1 MINLQFHSI
10 EFKIPLKDSK
20 NLSIIVQFPNHVKK
34 STQPFYY
41 DASKNYGLINQ
52 LLKCDEII
60 LNSEEDLATLE
71 IDEEEGDDI
80 IMPKKQRLLGKQLIK
95 LKNVQQGTY
104 QLTLNQNLAK
114 IKYSC
119 SFGLSRNSSITQ
131 IPTNKKKYMTEEED
145 ITTSD
150 QNDILSL
157 NRNLASIHDRKNLI
171 QVQKKNLNQID
182 DEYIFDESMID
193 KSKRDVSILRIN
205 TSVST
210 DYGQNNS
217 INPINQNKNKALMY
231 QQTQYQTAPLSP
243 IASSRDLQ
251 SIKQSN
257 QFQELETSYQYV
269 PQKEQLAQNTILF
282 TNYAKIL
289 ISLIQFLKQVY
300 SWDNA
305 ILSVGY
311 GVGVTMFLTYYNM
324 SLIISFVLIYK
335 FPQIIEQQLYYKN
348 NECPEE
354 DLYNWNKFCE
364 DFAKYM
370 QNIKENINSNQSRE
384 TLFTAFIYIL
394 VLVIMN
400 SIFSVSK
407 MFILLFW
414 IHLFSYNYNGYKI
427 CKVFHYEIFG
437 PVIDQAYQLISK
449 RANLES
455 DEIPDENVQNHHPE
469 VYKPFINNKPEDI
482 QLYEVY
488 ENQRIVSGLS
498 WQPCQSNERF
508 PWSNEDGRQQLSKNS
523 TQMLNERQ
531 KWLES
536 EWQID
541 INEFTDVYGWEY
553 AKSFNEGVYQ
563 KTFKSEHQVRRR
575 RWIRKAI
582 YSSKTQL

>member
-1 MINLQFHSI
+1 MINLQLHQI

-20 NLSIIVQFPNHVKK
+20 NLSITVQFPNHAKK

-41 DASKNYGLINQ
+41 DSSKNYGLINQ
-52 LLKCDEII
+52 LLKCDEVN
-60 LNSEEDLATLE
+60 LNSEEELATLQ

-80 IMPKKQRLLGKQLIK
+80 VMPKKLRLLGKQLIK
-95 LKNVQQGTY
+95 LKNVQQSTY
-104 QLTLNQNLAK
+104 QITLNQNLAK

-131 IPTNKKKYMTEEED
+131 IPATKKKYMTEDED

-157 NRNLASIHDRKNLI
+157 NRNLVSIHDRKNLI

-193 KSKRDVSILRIN
+193 KSKKDVSILRIN
-205 TSVST
+205 TSIST
-210 DYGQNNS
+210 DYGHNNS
-217 INPINQNKNKALMY
+217 INNINQNKGLMY

-257 QFQELETSYQYV
+257 QVNELETSYQYV
-269 PQKEQLAQNTILF
+269 PQKEQLASNTILF

-289 ISLIQFLKQVY
+289 IALIKFLKQVY

-305 ILSVGY
+305 ILSIGY

-324 SLIISFVLIYK
+324 SLICCFVLIYK
-335 FPQIIEQQLYYKN
+335 FPQLIEQQLYYQN
-348 NECPEE
+348 NECSEE
-354 DLYNWNKFCE
+354 DLYNWNKFCL
-364 DFAKYM
+364 DFVEYM
-370 QNIKENINSNQSRE
+370 QNLKQNINSNQSRE
-384 TLFTAFIYIL
+384 TLFTAFVYII
-394 VLVIMN
+394 VLTIMN

-437 PVIDQAYQLISK
+437 PVIDQAYYLISK
-449 RANLES
+449 RVNQES
-455 DEIPDENVQNHHPE
+455 DEIPDKNIQNHHPE
-469 VYKPFINNKPEDI
+469 VYQHFIDNKPEDI
-482 QLYEVY
+482 QLYHVY

-498 WQPCQSNERF
+498 WQPCQSQERF
-508 PWSNEDGRQQLSKNS
+508 PWSNENGTQQLSKNS
-523 TQMLNERQ
+523 VMLNEKQ
-531 KWLES
+531 KWIEN

-541 INEFTDVYGWEY
+541 LNEFTDVYGWQY
-553 AKSFNEGVYQ
+553 AKNFNEGAYQ
-563 KTFKSEHQVRRR
+563 NVFKPECQVRRR

-582 YSSKTQL
+582 NISKTQL